1 MVERALSK
9 SEWEKQVLEK
19 YHGKCVNCGSDV
31 RVRVRPVV
39 PVEVGGEYVLSN
51 GTSLCR
57 SCDLVVDSRSRET
70 KGDEK
75 QPVNFWVSRGLHN
88 RVLRSFETRN
98 GFTGMGP
105 LVRYVMSKYVLDE
118 ERFDDLEQYQD
129 EGTDVKVN
137 LLADGRVYD
146 SFKRL
151 VNKRG
156 LTVTDAVKSLLVMY
170 QEEAVPLMK
179 EKEKKSHAGK

>member
-1 MVERALSK
+1 MAEKALSK
-9 SEWEKQVLEK
+9 QEWEKLVLDR
-19 YHGKCVNCGSDV
+19 HRGKCDNCGSDI
-31 RVRVRPVV
+31 RVRVRAIV
-39 PVEVGGEYVLSN
+39 PVEVGGEYTLSN
-51 GTSLCR
+51 GTTLCR
-57 SCDLVVDSRSRET
+57 SCDLVVDSRARES

-75 QPVNFWVSRGLHN
+75 QPVNFWVSRRLHD
-88 RVLRSFETRN
+88 RILKSFESRN
-98 GFTGMGP
+98 GFVGMGP
-105 LVRYVMSKYVLDE
+105 LVRFVMAKYVLDE
-118 ERFDDLEQYQD
+118 DRFDDLEQYQD

-137 LLADGRVYD
+137 LLADGKTYD

-179 EKEKKSHAGK
+179 ERKEHGGK